1 MKNYLELVRKIIEE
15 GEDHD
20 DRTGVGTKSLFGEM
34 LHWDLR
40 KGFPLL
46 TTKKVFFKSVVQELL
61 WFLRGETN
69 TKTLGNHIWD
79 GWADENGDVGPVY
92 GHQWI
97 HWPVFE
103 PYVTPLGLK
112 TMQWSKTG
120 EINQIQAAINQ
131 IKGNPNSRRI
141 IVTAWNPSDVPK
153 QGLPCCHILFQFKVV
168 EKMVSTYAKEP
179 LYRTEKYLDMIWY
192 QRSCDFGLGVPF
204 NIASY
209 ALLLKLIANECG
221 LIPRNLKGV
230 FADAHVYKNHIDGLK
245 EQLQRTPYDLPQI
258 ALPEEKSVF
267 DITEEEILLLGY
279 MHHPPIKLKVAV

>member
-1 MKNYLELVRKIIEE
+1 MKNYLDLVRKIIEE

-20 DRTGVGTKSLFGEM
+20 DRTGVGTKALFGEM

-79 GWADENGDVGPVY
+79 GWAKEDGDVGPVY

-97 HWPVFE
+97 HWPVYE
-103 PYVTPLGLK
+103 KIKDNEPLGN
-112 TMQWSKTG
+112 TNCFIQTR

-141 IVTAWNPSDVPK
+141 IVTAWNPADVPK

-168 EKMVSTYAKEP
+168 HTP
-179 LYRTEKYLDMIWY
+179 LHTGNGDTAPEFLDMIWY
-192 QRSCDFGLGVPF
+192 QRSCDFGLG
-204 NIASY
+204 S
-209 ALLLKLIANECG
+209 
-221 LIPRNLKGV
+221 
-230 FADAHVYKNHIDGLK
+230 
-245 EQLQRTPYDLPQI
+245 RTL
-258 ALPEEKSVF
+258 
-267 DITEEEILLLGY
+267 
-279 MHHPPIKLKVAV
+279 